1 MSDLDHGEF
10 PIAVPMTSQLFH
22 TLLVTGPDHIQLLPP
37 TSSNHDVHEYD
48 GIHTPPNMSHD
59 IVVNTNGHNDA
70 SPPNGKFT
78 SPYRT
83 LVSSSNSRSQ
93 CTCPHSSTSDSR
105 SQCLHAHSPSYNS
118 SSKRR
123 SVTPLQ
129 HGVPLM
135 CHVMVPCS
143 DPEVTYR
150 RDDGPHTEHFTV
162 CCCQGVIIILPLKMF
177 GESSKTE
184 IFTPIL
190 INTENSYYMY
200 IVIKTQ
206 IELQSY
212 YIQIVCS

>member
-10 PIAVPMTSQLFH
+10 PIAVRMTSQLFH
-22 TLLVTGPDHIQLLPP
+22 TLLVSSPDHIQLLPP

-105 SQCLHAHSPSYNS
+105 SQCLHAHSPTYNS

-150 RDDGPHTEHFTV
+150 RDDGPHTEHFR
-162 CCCQGVIIILPLKMF
+162 IIEASSLRYEWSQVAARSGWKLKSP
-177 GESSKTE
+177 SSLSSQ
-184 IFTPIL
+184 PYQSSQR
-190 INTENSYYMY
+190 IN
-200 IVIKTQ
+200 KG
-206 IELQSY
+206 
-212 YIQIVCS
+212 

>member
-1 MSDLDHGEF
+1 MSDLDHGKF
-10 PIAVPMTSQLFH
+10 PIAVRMTSQLFH
-22 TLLVTGPDHIQLLPP
+22 TLLVSSPDHIQLLPP

-93 CTCPHSSTSDSR
+93 CTCPHSSTPDSR
-105 SQCLHAHSPSYNS
+105 SQCLHAHSPTYNS
-118 SSKRR
+118 RSKCR

-135 CHVMVPCS
+135 CHHVMVPGHVQTWRRTTHRTFHGCS
-143 DPEVTYR
+143 
-150 RDDGPHTEHFTV
+150 
-162 CCCQGVIIILPLKMF
+162 PLHP
-177 GESSKTE
+177 S
-184 IFTPIL
+184 
-190 INTENSYYMY
+190 
-200 IVIKTQ
+200 
-206 IELQSY
+206 
-212 YIQIVCS
+212 